1 MRRLN
6 RLRWRG
12 RRSLF
17 LVRLKVQARLKGAQ
31 LIVRVDREVQLH
43 AGLRISVD
51 PRTTNV
57 LDIERGCVL
66 HEDVLVI
73 LRGGTMRLGP
83 GVSIRRG
90 SILNVTGILELLGDN
105 IISYYNVIH
114 CAEHVRLARYASTNE
129 FCTIVDSRHFHTDDG
144 AFFYENVETA
154 PIDIGRNVWLANKSS
169 VLMGVTVGDEA
180 IVAGHAVVNSDVPAG
195 ALVGGIPAKVI
206 RQR

>member
-1 MRRLN
+1 MTL
-6 RLRWRG
+6 
-12 RRSLF
+12 
-17 LVRLKVQARLKGAQ
+17 A
-31 LIVRVDREVQLH
+31 VDKEVQLH

-51 PRTTNV
+51 AHTTNV
-57 LDIERGCVL
+57 VEIGRGCVL

-90 SILNVTGILELLGDN
+90 SILNITGTLELEGDN
-105 IISYYNVIH
+105 ILSYYNVIH
-114 CAEHVRLARYASTNE
+114 CAEHVRMAQYASTNE

-144 AFFYENVETA
+144 AFFYENVESA
-154 PIDIGRNVWLANKSS
+154 PISIGRNVWLANKSS

-180 IVAGHAVVNSDVPAG
+180 IVAGHAVVNDDVPAR
-195 ALVGGIPAKVI
+195 ALVGGIPARLI